1 MIRKYGIKTKNQL
14 NKDRSSVY
22 IFSNGIDPISYC
34 LDIELNPVSTY
45 LPIVIVL

>member
-1 MIRKYGIKTKNQL
+1 MINQAFTFL
-14 NKDRSSVY
+14 ATELTQ
-22 IFSNGIDPISYC
+22 SYC